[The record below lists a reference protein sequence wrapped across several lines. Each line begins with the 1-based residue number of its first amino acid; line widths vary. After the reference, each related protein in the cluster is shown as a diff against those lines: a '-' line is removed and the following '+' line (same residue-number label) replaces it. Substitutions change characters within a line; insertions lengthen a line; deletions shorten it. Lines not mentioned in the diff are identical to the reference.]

1 LAETNKSDTI
11 RKIQVE
17 VRPVLQKEF
26 KMSRSTVTRILAG
39 LGVAFV
45 VAATP
50 TAAMAHGSD
59 EPYTTETIETGVNDE
74 STNIL
79 PVIIGGGAAA
89 AVAIAGGVFLYTR
102 RDK

>member
-1 LAETNKSDTI
+1 LAKTNKSDTI

-74 STNIL
+74 STNML
-79 PVIIGGGAAA
+79 PVVIGGGAAV

>member
-1 LAETNKSDTI
+1 
-11 RKIQVE
+11 
-17 VRPVLQKEF
+17 
-26 KMSRSTVTRILAG
+26 MSRSTVTRILAG

-74 STNIL
+74 STNML
-79 PVIIGGGAAA
+79 PVVIGGGAAV
-89 AVAIAGGVFLYTR
+89 AVAIAGGVFVYTR
-102 RDK
+102 RNK